1 MKRLGIGVKWARLC
15 AAVLAMCLL
24 ARADMASAGPW
35 LRADTHNFTIYSA
48 GSDKQLRDYAA
59 QVEKFDALL
68 RLMFK
73 VPPDPHP
80 RRLTIY
86 LLAEQEKVAAL
97 AGDSGGGTAG
107 FYHTDPFGTFAVGHH
122 EQSSSRYELSG
133 SSVLLHEYAHHF
145 MFHNSAF
152 AYPTWYV
159 EGFAEYVS
167 SATFAADGSW
177 TLGRPLQ
184 YRAYSLL
191 NYASALT
198 LRDMLTKPTTDG
210 GDLFY
215 GKSWLLVHMLRNTPE
230 RGKQFDAYLRAMAQ
244 GKPAKD
250 AAAAFGDLDMLDH
263 DLQRYMANRLKYVQ
277 SRDPLA
283 YDPAIAVTA
292 LDMVHGRLLELD
304 LARRNDRD
312 VPKVRDTLARLAQD
326 NPQLAEA
333 WLALAQ
339 AQYQLAASLPM
350 PADATPTDSAK
361 PADKPAKPRES
372 PDKAQARAAARAAAQ
387 IAVDKALAL
396 DSGLARAQILK
407 ADLLGDE
414 LATSGNH
421 TPAAWRE
428 VRALIIRANRADT
441 EDPVPLVR
449 WFETYGRMG
458 SAPDQPARDGLTKA
472 FLLEPEVAEV
482 RIKLAFDMAARGKYD
497 EAITLVEYLARDP
510 HEGRTG
516 ATVLAQLQKLRDAA
530 SKPEPAK
537 AQPTGQARMR

>member
-1 MKRLGIGVKWARLC
+1 MGRRRWIGKVSARVC
-15 AAVLAMCLL
+15 AVLLALCTL
-24 ARADMASAGPW
+24 ARADMAVAGPW
-35 LRADTHNFTIYSA
+35 LRADTHNFIIYSA
-48 GSDKQLRDYAA
+48 GSDKQLRDYAV

-97 AGDSGGGTAG
+97 YGDSSGGTAG

-167 SATFAADGSW
+167 SASFAEDGSW

-198 LRDMLTKPTTDG
+198 LRDMLTKATTDG

-230 RGKQFDAYLRAMAQ
+230 RGRQFDSYLRAMSQ

-250 AAAAFGDLDMLDH
+250 AAAAFGDLEGLDR
-263 DLQRYMANRLKYVQ
+263 DLQRYMANRLKYLS
-277 SRDPLA
+277 SRDALA
-283 YDPAIAVTA
+283 YDPAIAVSA
-292 LDMVHGRLLELD
+292 LDTVHGRLLELD

-312 VPKVRDTLARLAQD
+312 VPKVRDTLARLTQD
-326 NPQLAEA
+326 NPQLADA

-339 AQYQLAASLPM
+339 ANYQLAGGLPM
-350 PADATPTDSAK
+350 LTDNAK
-361 PADKPAKPRES
+361 PADKPAKPMES
-372 PDKAQARAAARAAAQ
+372 PEKAQVRAAARAAAHV
-387 IAVDKALAL
+387 AVDKALAL

-407 ADLLGDE
+407 ADLLRDE
-414 LATSGNH
+414 LAASGNH

-449 WFETYGRMG
+449 WFETYGRLG
-458 SAPDQPARDGLTKA
+458 ATPDQPARDGLTKA

-482 RIKLAFDMAARGKYD
+482 RIELAFDMAARGKFD
-497 EAITLVEYLARDP
+497 DAIALVEYLARDP
-510 HEGRTG
+510 HDGRTG
-516 ATVLAQLQKLRDAA
+516 AAVLAELQKMRDAA
-530 SKPEPAK
+530 GKATAAKPPTPPA
-537 AQPTGQARMR
+537 T